1 MCPFIALILSS
12 PEELLILCFVW
23 LKTVLTL
30 SIQTGQI
37 LLGGHLNKTLNL
49 LLVLST
55 LVANLTTI
63 IKQYWALLT
72 FGVSFE

>member
-30 SIQTGQI
+30 SIHTGQI
-37 LLGGHLNKTLNL
+37 LLGGHSNKTLNL
-49 LLVLST
+49 HFLLVPST

-63 IKQYWALLT
+63 LKQYWAYY
-72 FGVSFE
+72 